1 MKSNL
6 STKALLES
14 KLGSR
19 VEESLPKKKKKEKGK
34 KKEQEKQEEQRR
46 LPNQEAEGQK
56 DVAVDVY
63 ARDSERPQPSA
74 QGEQQ

>member
-1 MKSNL
+1 MDEEQTEHESVL
-6 STKALLES
+6 GS

-19 VEESLPKKKKKEKGK
+19 VEESLTKKKET
-34 KKEQEKQEEQRR
+34 KKEPEKYEEQRR
-46 LPNQEAEGQK
+46 LPNQKAEGQK
-56 DVAVDVY
+56 DVSVDVF